1 MSLHYTAIFALG
13 GAIAWAT
20 LSSSPTR
27 HNQKNMQPK
36 LVWISF
42 LLAFTALLPLINPV
56 GSALIFVGL
65 VGPESG
71 EVYWQLARKI
81 AIATIVFLIVIEFL
95 GSLLLSFFG
104 ISLPVVQV
112 TGGIVIAAT
121 AWSLLFENDAGVN
134 ARKKN
139 EEIAG
144 TGAKD
149 DDDLDGKIFYPFT
162 FPITAGPGTLVV
174 MLTLSARV
182 SNKDLY
188 ETAAGHAGI
197 VLAVVVLS
205 ASVYFCYAYAPRLI
219 NAVSP
224 STVHGILR
232 VIAFILMCIGVQIA
246 WNGISMLGATLANH
260 K

>member
-1 MSLHYTAIFALG
+1 
-13 GAIAWAT
+13 
-20 LSSSPTR
+20 
-27 HNQKNMQPK
+27 MQPK
-36 LVWISF
+36 LIWISF

-56 GSALIFVGL
+56 GSALIFLGL
-65 VGPESG
+65 VGDEPVA
-71 EVYWQLARKI
+71 VYRHLARKI
-81 AIATIVFLIVIEFL
+81 AVATIVFLVVIEFL

-121 AWSLLFENDAGVN
+121 AWSLLFENDAS
-134 ARKKN
+134 ASTRKKN
-139 EEIAG
+139 AEIG
-144 TGAKD
+144 GNGSSD
-149 DDDLDGKIFYPFT
+149 DGDLEGKIFYPFT

-182 SNKDLY
+182 SNRDLL

-197 VLAVVVLS
+197 VLAAMVLS
-205 ASVYFCYAYAPRLI
+205 ASVYFCYGYAPKLI
-219 NAVSP
+219 KAVSP

-246 WNGISMLGATLANH
+246 WNGIAMLAGTLVH
-260 K
+260 R

>member
-1 MSLHYTAIFALG
+1 
-13 GAIAWAT
+13 
-20 LSSSPTR
+20 
-27 HNQKNMQPK
+27 MQPK
-36 LVWISF
+36 LIWISF

-56 GSALIFVGL
+56 GSALIFLGL
-65 VGPESG
+65 VGDEPVA
-71 EVYWQLARKI
+71 VYRQLARKI
-81 AIATIVFLIVIEFL
+81 AIATIVFLVVIEFL

-104 ISLPVVQV
+104 ISLPVLQV

-121 AWSLLFENDAGVN
+121 AWSLLFENDAGAN
-134 ARKKN
+134 TRKKHQ
-139 EEIAG
+139 EIAG
-144 TGAKD
+144 GSSED
-149 DDDLDGKIFYPFT
+149 DDNLQGKIFYPFT

-174 MLTLSARV
+174 MLTLSARI
-182 SNKDLY
+182 SNKSLP

-197 VLAVVVLS
+197 VLATIVLC

-219 NAVSP
+219 KAVSP

-246 WNGISMLGATLANH
+246 WNGFAMLGAALISH